1 VMTGAALIRT
11 LIVDDEP
18 LARAAIRNM
27 LTRHDEIQIVGE
39 CSSGAEA
46 ILAIESGAPDLVF
59 LDVQM
64 PEVDGFGVVEAIGI
78 EHFPCFIF
86 VTAYDQYAVR
96 AFETHALDYLLKP
109 FDRER
114 FDAAMNRAMQ
124 QMRRKESADEM
135 SLRLQELVR
144 ESRAPHLQ
152 RFIIREPNRIF
163 FLAAKDVDW
172 IEAQGNYVNL
182 HAGTHTY
189 MLREP
194 LGEIETQLAPGTFRR
209 IHRSTIVNVDCIREL
224 QLLFHGGYTVVLR
237 DGTELKLSER
247 FRENLRKDFLGKL

>member
-1 VMTGAALIRT
+1 MARAAPIRT

-18 LARAAIRNM
+18 LARAVIRNM
-27 LTRHDEIQIVGE
+27 LTRHAEIQIVGE
-39 CSSGAEA
+39 CSGGAEA
-46 ILAIESGAPDLVF
+46 ILAIESLAPNLVF

-64 PEVDGFGVVEAIGI
+64 PEVDGFGVVEAIGA
-78 EHFPCFIF
+78 EYFPCFIF

-96 AFETHALDYLLKP
+96 AFEIHALDYLLKP
-109 FDRER
+109 FDQER
-114 FDAAMNRAMQ
+114 FDAAVDRAIAHLS
-124 QMRRKESADEM
+124 RKDSADEM
-135 SLRLQELVR
+135 RLRLQELVR
-144 ESRAPHLQ
+144 ESRGPHLQ

-163 FLAAKDVDW
+163 FLAAKEVDW

-182 HAGTHTY
+182 HSGAHTY

-209 IHRSTIVNVDCIREL
+209 IHRSTIVNVDSIREL
-224 QLLFHGGYTVVLR
+224 QPMFHGGYVVVLR

-247 FRENLRKDFLGKL
+247 FRKNLRRDFLGKL